1 MSNQPLLSDII
12 DERPLGRRQYLI
24 LILCGILMILDG
36 FDVQSVSYAAP
47 AILEQWQIEKTEL
60 GTVFGAGLFGLLVGS
75 LAFSY
80 ASDKFGRRPVLLW
93 ATLFFAVCMT
103 ATAFAQNV
111 TQLVILRFITGL
123 GLGAIMPNAMAL
135 CGEITPKRQRISVMM
150 LISCGFTVGAML
162 GGFIAAFLIPRFGWQ
177 SVFLVGGIMPAI
189 LLVFLYRYMPE
200 SLQYTA
206 LKEPNSPKIR
216 ESLNEFYPGET
227 MPEQFKTLQPQSGM
241 PVKALFEHGRYKFT
255 LTIWIVSLMNMI
267 ALYFLSSWMP
277 TLAKLTGMTLE
288 TAVLLGATLQLGGTF
303 GTILMGRMIDKQGF
317 FRILMPCFTVAAVS
331 IALLG
336 STVHSIGL
344 FFAVV
349 FVIGFAVIGG
359 QPAINAMAA
368 NYYPTEFRTTGV
380 GWSLG
385 VGRIGSV
392 IGPVLGGWLVQA
404 GNMTPQQ
411 LFYFV
416 ALPSVVIIAV
426 LCLQKTWGLLAKA
439 Q

>member
-1 MSNQPLLSDII
+1 
-12 DERPLGRRQYLI
+12 
-24 LILCGILMILDG
+24 
-36 FDVQSVSYAAP
+36 
-47 AILEQWQIEKTEL
+47 
-60 GTVFGAGLFGLLVGS
+60 
-75 LAFSY
+75 
-80 ASDKFGRRPVLLW
+80 
-93 ATLFFAVCMT
+93 
-103 ATAFAQNV
+103 
-111 TQLVILRFITGL
+111 
-123 GLGAIMPNAMAL
+123 
-135 CGEITPKRQRISVMM
+135 
-150 LISCGFTVGAML
+150 
-162 GGFIAAFLIPRFGWQ
+162 
-177 SVFLVGGIMPAI
+177 
-189 LLVFLYRYMPE
+189 
-200 SLQYTA
+200 
-206 LKEPNSPKIR
+206 
-216 ESLNEFYPGET
+216 
-227 MPEQFKTLQPQSGM
+227 
-241 PVKALFEHGRYKFT
+241 
-255 LTIWIVSLMNMI
+255 
-267 ALYFLSSWMP
+267 
-277 TLAKLTGMTLE
+277 
-288 TAVLLGATLQLGGTF
+288 
-303 GTILMGRMIDKQGF
+303 
-317 FRILMPCFTVAAVS
+317 MPCFTVAAVS

-426 LCLQKTWGLLAKA
+426 LCLQKAWGLLAKA

>member
-1 MSNQPLLSDII
+1 MHSQPLLSDVI
-12 DERPLGRRQYLI
+12 DTRPLGRRQYLI

-47 AILEQWQIEKTEL
+47 AILEQWQLEKTEL
-60 GTVFGAGLFGLLVGS
+60 GTVFGAGLFGLLIGS

-80 ASDKFGRRPVLLW
+80 ASDRFGRRPVLLW
-93 ATLFFAVCMT
+93 ATLFFAVCMIT
-103 ATAFAQNV
+103 TAFAQNV

-135 CGEITPKRQRISVMM
+135 CGEITPKHQRISVMM

-177 SVFLVGGIMPAI
+177 SVFLVGGMMPAV
-189 LLVFLYRYMPE
+189 LLGFLYRYMPE

-206 LKEPNSPKIR
+206 LKQPESPKLR
-216 ESLNEFYPGET
+216 DALQTFYPGET
-227 MPEQFKTLQPQSGM
+227 LPEQFRAQQVHSGM
-241 PVKALFEHGRYKFT
+241 PVKALFEHGRHRFT
-255 LTIWIVSLMNMI
+255 ITIWIISLMNMI

-277 TLAKLTGMTLE
+277 TLAKLTGMSLE
-288 TAVLLGATLQLGGTF
+288 TSVLLGATLQLGGTV
-303 GTILMGRMIDKQGF
+303 GTILMGRIIDKKGF
-317 FRILMPCFTVAAVS
+317 FRVLIPCFSVAAVS

-336 STVHSIGL
+336 NTVHSIGL
-344 FFAVV
+344 FFTVV
-349 FVIGFAVIGG
+349 FIIGFAVIGG

-368 NYYPTEFRTTGV
+368 NFYPTEFRTTGV

-385 VGRIGSV
+385 IGRIGSV
-392 IGPVLGGWLVQA
+392 IGPVLGGWLVQG
-404 GNMTPQQ
+404 GNLSPQQ

-426 LCLQKTWGLLAKA
+426 LFLQKLWGVL
-439 Q
+439 QSD